1 MRAEL
6 LDRTCSQFSWN
17 VINIDQRLVRRCAIL
32 LPCRPI
38 RLAATGDRPPIRKE
52 HPMPEIFAR
61 PEPSLIPIAR
71 PRCPKCQSRMTLTR
85 IEPDHNNPDL
95 RTFECPECEFVY
107 KLASTSTS

>member
-6 LDRTCSQFSWN
+6 LDRPCSQFSWN
-17 VINIDQRLVRRCAIL
+17 VINIDQRLVRRCVIFLAVRFVWL
-32 LPCRPI
+32 LPVTAPDPQG
-38 RLAATGDRPPIRKE
+38 ASHA
-52 HPMPEIFAR
+52 EIFAR

-107 KLASTSTS
+107 KLASMSTS